1 VRNLKISG
9 VDDGVAV
16 EDDIDIDGAG
26 AVGDGAAAFEL
37 AFDAVD
43 RVKELLGEERGFD
56 FGYEVE
62 EPGLG
67 AVAVG
72 FGFVDL
78 GNAED
83 VDLAGFQK
91 PEGLPEVV

>member
-1 VRNLKISG
+1 VGDLKFFR
-9 VDDGVAV
+9 VDDRVAV

-26 AVGDGAAAFEL
+26 AVADGAAAFEF
-37 AFDAVD
+37 AFDAVNC
-43 RVKELLGEERGFD
+43 VKELLGEECGFD

-72 FGFVDL
+72 FGFEDP
-78 GNAED
+78 GDAED
-83 VDLAGFQK
+83 VDLAGFKK
-91 PEGLPEVV
+91 PEGLLKVI